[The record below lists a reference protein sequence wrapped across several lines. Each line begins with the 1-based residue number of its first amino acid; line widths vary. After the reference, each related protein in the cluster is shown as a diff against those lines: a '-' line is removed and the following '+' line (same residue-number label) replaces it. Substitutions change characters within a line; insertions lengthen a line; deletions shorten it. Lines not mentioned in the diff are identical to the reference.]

1 MTVLLSN
8 LKILFIRG
16 NKMKKDENIKEE
28 QLIQELNEMK
38 KKIAKLELN
47 EDMHK
52 WTEGKLQRD
61 NYEKDI
67 LLNNATAMIYWL
79 DREGRFVIV
88 NKCFANLF
96 NKSPEDIKGKYL
108 YDLYPENI
116 SDKIYADNM
125 EIIESKKPKC
135 NIEEFLETP
144 KGMIWVRTE
153 KMPYKDINGEVI
165 GVIGV
170 LLDITHQK
178 QRDEDVRKSEEK
190 FRGITERS
198 FDIIITVDKE
208 EICTYVSPSME
219 RVLGYKT
226 KEIIGKHFQILF
238 PENMIKKV
246 ERVYNTL
253 IQGEK
258 IEGIN
263 FEVLRKDKKR
273 AIIEVNG
280 SPIIKDDKIVGIQI
294 HSRDITERKLEEEM
308 IEKEKNKLQKYIDV
322 AGIILKIVDR
332 DGKVSLIN
340 NRGCEVLGYT
350 KEEILGKNWID
361 NFVPERIKKKM
372 NDILM
377 KLRSNQAVSYEYFEN
392 PVLTK
397 SGEEKI
403 ISWYNTALKDEK
415 GEFQGILSSGE
426 DVTIKSKV
434 ERELQESYQKLQQ
447 IMEDT
452 VYTMAKVVEKK
463 DPYSAGHQKRVSQL
477 ATAIAKEMKLPKN
490 KIEGLKVASLVHD
503 IGKIG
508 MPIEILSKPSGLTEL
523 GYDLMTEHSMNG
535 YNILKEIDFPWP
547 VAEIVLQHHEKIN
560 GSGYPNGLKG
570 DNILIEARILCVADV
585 IEAMSSYRA
594 YRSSHSIKEVLKELN
609 RNKGTL
615 YDPMVV
621 DACKELFKYKGTKF
635 SFLE

>member
-1 MTVLLSN
+1 MGE
-8 LKILFIRG
+8 G
-16 NKMKKDENIKEE
+16 NKMKEDNIKKE

-52 WTEGKLQRD
+52 WAEAKLQREG
-61 NYEKDI
+61 YEKDI
-67 LLNNATAMIYWL
+67 LLSNAPAMIYWL
-79 DREGRFVIV
+79 DKEGRFIIV
-88 NKCFANLF
+88 NECFANLF

-116 SDKIYADNM
+116 SDRIYDDNM
-125 EIIESKKPKC
+125 EIIESKTPKY

-144 KGMIWVRTE
+144 KGMIWVRTD
-153 KMPYKDINGEVI
+153 KVPYKDINGEVMGI
-165 GVIGV
+165 IGV
-170 LLDITHQK
+170 LSDITHQK
-178 QRDEDVRKSEEK
+178 QINEDLRKSEEK

-198 FDIIITVDKE
+198 FDIIITVDQE
-208 EICTYVSPSME
+208 EICTYVSPSVE
-219 RVLGYKT
+219 RVLGYKPE
-226 KEIIGKHFQILF
+226 EIIGKHFQVLF

-253 IQGEK
+253 IQGKE
-258 IEGIN
+258 IEEVN
-263 FEVLRKDKKR
+263 FEVLRKDRRK

-280 SPIIKDDKIVGIQI
+280 SPIIKDDKIVGVQI
-294 HSRDITERKLEEEM
+294 HSRDITLRKLEEEM
-308 IEKEKNKLQKYIDV
+308 IEKEKNKLQKYIDI
-322 AGIILKIVDR
+322 AGIILKIVDK

-340 NRGCEVLGYT
+340 NRGCEVLEYT

-361 NFVPERIKKKM
+361 NFVPERLKNKM
-372 NDILM
+372 NDILT
-377 KLRSNQAVSYEYFEN
+377 KLKSNQTVAYEYFEH
-392 PVLTK
+392 PILTK

-403 ISWYNTALKDEK
+403 ISWSNTILKDERD
-415 GEFQGILSSGE
+415 EFQGILSSGE
-426 DVTIKSKV
+426 DVTIKSRV
-434 ERELQESYQKLQQ
+434 ERELQENYQKLQQ

-463 DPYSAGHQKRVSQL
+463 DPYSAGHQKRVSQI

-490 KIEGLKVASLVHD
+490 KIEGLRVASLVHD

-523 GYDLMTEHSMNG
+523 GYDLMTEHPMTG

-594 YRSSHSIKEVLKELN
+594 YRSSHTIKEVLKELN

-621 DACKELFKYKGTKF
+621 DACKELFKYKGAKF

>member
-1 MTVLLSN
+1 MGE
-8 LKILFIRG
+8 G
-16 NKMKKDENIKEE
+16 NKMKEDNIKKE

-52 WTEGKLQRD
+52 WAEAKLQREG
-61 NYEKDI
+61 YEKDI
-67 LLNNATAMIYWL
+67 LLSNAPAMIYWL
-79 DREGRFVIV
+79 DKEGRFIIV
-88 NKCFANLF
+88 NECFANLF

-116 SDKIYADNM
+116 SDRIYDDNM
-125 EIIESKKPKC
+125 EIIESKTPKY

-144 KGMIWVRTE
+144 KGMIWVRTD
-153 KMPYKDINGEVI
+153 KVPYKDINGEVMGI
-165 GVIGV
+165 IGV
-170 LLDITHQK
+170 LSDITHQK
-178 QRDEDVRKSEEK
+178 QINEDLRKSEEK

-198 FDIIITVDKE
+198 FDIIITVDQE
-208 EICTYVSPSME
+208 EICTYISPSVE
-219 RVLGYKT
+219 RVLGYKPE
-226 KEIIGKHFQILF
+226 EIIGKHFQVLF

-253 IQGEK
+253 IQGKE
-258 IEGIN
+258 IEEVN
-263 FEVLRKDKKR
+263 FEVLRKDRRK

-280 SPIIKDDKIVGIQI
+280 SPIIKDDKIVGVQI
-294 HSRDITERKLEEEM
+294 HSRDITLRKLEEEM
-308 IEKEKNKLQKYIDV
+308 IEKEKNKLQKYIDI
-322 AGIILKIVDR
+322 AGIILKIVDK

-340 NRGCEVLGYT
+340 NRGCEVLEYT

-361 NFVPERIKKKM
+361 NFVPERLKNKM
-372 NDILM
+372 NDILT
-377 KLRSNQAVSYEYFEN
+377 KLKSNQTVAYEYFEH
-392 PVLTK
+392 PILTK

-403 ISWYNTALKDEK
+403 ISWSNTILKDERD
-415 GEFQGILSSGE
+415 EFQGILSSGE
-426 DVTIKSKV
+426 DVTIKSRV
-434 ERELQESYQKLQQ
+434 ERELQENYQKLQQ

-463 DPYSAGHQKRVSQL
+463 DPYSAGHQKRVSQI

-490 KIEGLKVASLVHD
+490 KIEGLRVASLVHD

-523 GYDLMTEHSMNG
+523 GYDLMTEHPMTG

-594 YRSSHSIKEVLKELN
+594 YRSSHTIKEVLKELN

-621 DACKELFKYKGTKF
+621 DACKELFKYKGAKF

>member
-1 MTVLLSN
+1 
-8 LKILFIRG
+8 
-16 NKMKKDENIKEE
+16 MKEDNIKKE

-52 WTEGKLQRD
+52 WAEAKLQREG
-61 NYEKDI
+61 YEKDI
-67 LLNNATAMIYWL
+67 LLSNAPAMIYWL
-79 DREGRFVIV
+79 DKEGRFIIV
-88 NKCFANLF
+88 NECFANLF

-116 SDKIYADNM
+116 SDRIYDDNM
-125 EIIESKKPKC
+125 EIIESKTPKY

-144 KGMIWVRTE
+144 KGMIWVRTD
-153 KMPYKDINGEVI
+153 KVPYKDINGEVMGI
-165 GVIGV
+165 IGV
-170 LLDITHQK
+170 LSDITHQK
-178 QRDEDVRKSEEK
+178 QINEDLRKSEEK

-198 FDIIITVDKE
+198 FDIIITVDQE
-208 EICTYVSPSME
+208 EICTYVSPSVE
-219 RVLGYKT
+219 RVLGYKPE
-226 KEIIGKHFQILF
+226 EIIGKHFQVLF

-253 IQGEK
+253 IQGKE
-258 IEGIN
+258 IEEVN
-263 FEVLRKDKKR
+263 FEVLRKDRRK

-280 SPIIKDDKIVGIQI
+280 SPIIKDDKIVGVQI
-294 HSRDITERKLEEEM
+294 HSRDITLRKLEEEM
-308 IEKEKNKLQKYIDV
+308 IEKEKNKLQKYIDI
-322 AGIILKIVDR
+322 AGIILKIVDK

-340 NRGCEVLGYT
+340 NRGCEVLEYT

-361 NFVPERIKKKM
+361 NFVPERLKNKM

-377 KLRSNQAVSYEYFEN
+377 KLKSNQTVAYEYFEH
-392 PVLTK
+392 PILTK

-403 ISWYNTALKDEK
+403 ISWSNTILKDERD
-415 GEFQGILSSGE
+415 EFQGILSSGE
-426 DVTIKSKV
+426 DVTIKSRV
-434 ERELQESYQKLQQ
+434 ERELQENYQKLQQ

-463 DPYSAGHQKRVSQL
+463 DPYSAGHQKRVSQI

-490 KIEGLKVASLVHD
+490 KIEGLRVASLVHD

-523 GYDLMTEHSMNG
+523 GYDLMTEHPMTG

-594 YRSSHSIKEVLKELN
+594 YRSSHTIKEVLKELN

-621 DACKELFKYKGTKF
+621 DACKELFKYKGAKF

>member
-1 MTVLLSN
+1 MWG
-8 LKILFIRG
+8 G
-16 NKMKKDENIKEE
+16 NKMKEDNIKKE

-52 WTEGKLQRD
+52 WAEAKLQREG
-61 NYEKDI
+61 YEKDI
-67 LLNNATAMIYWL
+67 LLSNAPAMIYWL
-79 DREGRFVIV
+79 DKEGRFIIV
-88 NKCFANLF
+88 NECFANLF

-116 SDKIYADNM
+116 SDRIYDDNM
-125 EIIESKKPKC
+125 EIIESKTPKY

-144 KGMIWVRTE
+144 KGMIWVRTD
-153 KMPYKDINGEVI
+153 KVPYKDINGEVMGI
-165 GVIGV
+165 IGV
-170 LLDITHQK
+170 LSDITHQK
-178 QRDEDVRKSEEK
+178 QINEDIRKSEEK

-198 FDIIITVDKE
+198 FDIIITVDQE
-208 EICTYVSPSME
+208 EICTYVSPSVE
-219 RVLGYKT
+219 RVLGYKPE
-226 KEIIGKHFQILF
+226 EIIGKHFQVLF

-253 IQGEK
+253 IQGKE
-258 IEGIN
+258 IEEVN
-263 FEVLRKDKKR
+263 FEVLRKDRRK

-280 SPIIKDDKIVGIQI
+280 SPIIKDDKIVGVQI
-294 HSRDITERKLEEEM
+294 HSRDITLRKLEEEM
-308 IEKEKNKLQKYIDV
+308 IEKEKNKLQKYIDI
-322 AGIILKIVDR
+322 AGIILKIVDK

-340 NRGCEVLGYT
+340 NRGCEVLEYT

-361 NFVPERIKKKM
+361 NFVPERLKNKM
-372 NDILM
+372 NDILT
-377 KLRSNQAVSYEYFEN
+377 KLKSNQTVAYEYFEH
-392 PVLTK
+392 PILTK

-403 ISWYNTALKDEK
+403 ISWSNTILKDERD
-415 GEFQGILSSGE
+415 EFQGILSSGE
-426 DVTIKSKV
+426 DVTIKSRV
-434 ERELQESYQKLQQ
+434 ERELQENYQKLQQ

-463 DPYSAGHQKRVSQL
+463 DPYSAGHQKRVSQI

-490 KIEGLKVASLVHD
+490 KIKGLRVASLVHD

-523 GYDLMTEHSMNG
+523 GYDLMTEHPMTG

-594 YRSSHSIKEVLKELN
+594 YRSSHTIKEVLKELN

-621 DACKELFKYKGTKF
+621 DACKELFKYKGAKF

>member
-1 MTVLLSN
+1 MTVLLN
-8 LKILFIRG
+8 LEILFMWGG
-16 NKMKKDENIKEE
+16 NKMKEDNIKKE

-52 WTEGKLQRD
+52 WAEAKLQREG
-61 NYEKDI
+61 YEKDI
-67 LLNNATAMIYWL
+67 LLSNAPAMIYWL
-79 DREGRFVIV
+79 DKEGRFIIV
-88 NKCFANLF
+88 NECFANLF

-116 SDKIYADNM
+116 SDRIYDDNM
-125 EIIESKKPKC
+125 EIIESKTPKY

-144 KGMIWVRTE
+144 KGMIWVRTD
-153 KMPYKDINGEVI
+153 KVPYKDINGEVMGI
-165 GVIGV
+165 IGV
-170 LLDITHQK
+170 LSDVTHQK
-178 QRDEDVRKSEEK
+178 QINEDLRKSEEK

-198 FDIIITVDKE
+198 FDIIITVDQE
-208 EICTYVSPSME
+208 EICTYVSPSVE
-219 RVLGYKT
+219 RVLGYKPE
-226 KEIIGKHFQILF
+226 EIIGKHFQVLF

-253 IQGEK
+253 IQGKE
-258 IEGIN
+258 IEEVN
-263 FEVLRKDKKR
+263 FEVLRKDRRK

-280 SPIIKDDKIVGIQI
+280 SPIIKDDKIVGVQI
-294 HSRDITERKLEEEM
+294 HSRDITLRKLEEEM
-308 IEKEKNKLQKYIDV
+308 IEKEKNKLQKYIDI
-322 AGIILKIVDR
+322 AGIILKIVDK

-340 NRGCEVLGYT
+340 NRGCEVLEYT

-361 NFVPERIKKKM
+361 NFVPERLKNKM
-372 NDILM
+372 NDILT
-377 KLRSNQAVSYEYFEN
+377 KLKSNQTVAYEYFEH
-392 PVLTK
+392 PILTK

-403 ISWYNTALKDEK
+403 ISWSNTILKDERD
-415 GEFQGILSSGE
+415 EFQGILSSGE
-426 DVTIKSKV
+426 DVTIKSRV
-434 ERELQESYQKLQQ
+434 ERELQENYQKLQQ

-463 DPYSAGHQKRVSQL
+463 DPYSAGHQKRVSQI

-490 KIEGLKVASLVHD
+490 KIEGLRVASLVHD

-523 GYDLMTEHSMNG
+523 GYDLMTEHPMTG

-594 YRSSHSIKEVLKELN
+594 YRSSHTIKEVLKELN

-621 DACKELFKYKGTKF
+621 DACKELFKYKGAKF

>member
-1 MTVLLSN
+1 
-8 LKILFIRG
+8 
-16 NKMKKDENIKEE
+16 
-28 QLIQELNEMK
+28 
-38 KKIAKLELN
+38 
-47 EDMHK
+47 MHK
-52 WTEGKLQRD
+52 WAEAKLQREG
-61 NYEKDI
+61 YEKDI
-67 LLNNATAMIYWL
+67 LLSNAPAMIYWL
-79 DREGRFVIV
+79 DKEGRFIIV
-88 NKCFANLF
+88 NECFANLF

-116 SDKIYADNM
+116 SDRIYDDNM
-125 EIIESKKPKC
+125 EIIESKTPKY

-144 KGMIWVRTE
+144 KGMIWVRTD
-153 KMPYKDINGEVI
+153 KVPYKDINGEVMGI
-165 GVIGV
+165 IGV
-170 LLDITHQK
+170 LSDITHQK
-178 QRDEDVRKSEEK
+178 QINEDIRKAEEK

-198 FDIIITVDKE
+198 FDIIITVDQE
-208 EICTYVSPSME
+208 EICTYVSPSVE
-219 RVLGYKT
+219 RVLGYKPE
-226 KEIIGKHFQILF
+226 EIIGKHFQVLF

-253 IQGEK
+253 IQGKE
-258 IEGIN
+258 IEEVN
-263 FEVLRKDKKR
+263 FEVLRKDRRK

-280 SPIIKDDKIVGIQI
+280 SPIIKDDKIIGVQI
-294 HSRDITERKLEEEM
+294 HSRDITLRKLEEEM
-308 IEKEKNKLQKYIDV
+308 IEKEKNKLQKYIDI
-322 AGIILKIVDR
+322 AGIILKIVDK

-340 NRGCEVLGYT
+340 NRGCEVLEYT

-361 NFVPERIKKKM
+361 NFVPERLKNKM
-372 NDILM
+372 NDILT
-377 KLRSNQAVSYEYFEN
+377 KLRSNQTVAYEYFEH
-392 PVLTK
+392 PILTK

-403 ISWYNTALKDEK
+403 ISWSNTILKDERD
-415 GEFQGILSSGE
+415 EFQGILSSGE
-426 DVTIKSKV
+426 DVTIKSRV
-434 ERELQESYQKLQQ
+434 ERELQENYQKLQQ

-463 DPYSAGHQKRVSQL
+463 DPYSAGHQKRVSQI

-490 KIEGLKVASLVHD
+490 KIEGLRVASLVHD

-523 GYDLMTEHSMNG
+523 GYDLMTEHPMTG

-594 YRSSHSIKEVLKELN
+594 YRSSHTIKEVLKELN

-621 DACKELFKYKGTKF
+621 DACKELFKYKGAKF

>member
-1 MTVLLSN
+1 
-8 LKILFIRG
+8 
-16 NKMKKDENIKEE
+16 MKEDNIKKE

-52 WTEGKLQRD
+52 WAEAKLQREG
-61 NYEKDI
+61 YEKDI
-67 LLNNATAMIYWL
+67 LLSNAPAMIYWL
-79 DREGRFVIV
+79 DKEGRFIIV
-88 NKCFANLF
+88 NECFANLF

-116 SDKIYADNM
+116 SDRIYDDNM
-125 EIIESKKPKC
+125 EIIESKTPKY

-144 KGMIWVRTE
+144 KGMIWVRTD
-153 KMPYKDINGEVI
+153 KVPYKDINGEVMGI
-165 GVIGV
+165 IGV
-170 LLDITHQK
+170 LSDITHQK
-178 QRDEDVRKSEEK
+178 QINEDIRKSEEK

-198 FDIIITVDKE
+198 FDIIITVDQE
-208 EICTYVSPSME
+208 EICTYVSPSVE
-219 RVLGYKT
+219 RVLGYKPE
-226 KEIIGKHFQILF
+226 EIIGKHFQVLF

-253 IQGEK
+253 IQGKE
-258 IEGIN
+258 IEEVN
-263 FEVLRKDKKR
+263 FEVLRKDRRK

-280 SPIIKDDKIVGIQI
+280 SPIIKDDKIVGVQI
-294 HSRDITERKLEEEM
+294 HSRDITLRKLEEEM
-308 IEKEKNKLQKYIDV
+308 IEKEKNKLQKYIDI
-322 AGIILKIVDR
+322 AGIILKIVDK

-340 NRGCEVLGYT
+340 NRGCEVLEYT

-361 NFVPERIKKKM
+361 NFVPERLKNKM

-377 KLRSNQAVSYEYFEN
+377 KLKSNQTVAYEYFEH
-392 PVLTK
+392 PILTK

-403 ISWYNTALKDEK
+403 ISWSNTILKDERD
-415 GEFQGILSSGE
+415 EFQGILSSGE
-426 DVTIKSKV
+426 DVTIKSRV
-434 ERELQESYQKLQQ
+434 ERELQENYQKLQQ

-463 DPYSAGHQKRVSQL
+463 DPYSAGHQKRVSQI

-490 KIEGLKVASLVHD
+490 KIEGLRVASLVHD

-523 GYDLMTEHSMNG
+523 GYDLMTEHPMTG

-594 YRSSHSIKEVLKELN
+594 YRSSHTIKEVLKELN

-621 DACKELFKYKGTKF
+621 DACKELFKYKGAKF

>member
-1 MTVLLSN
+1 
-8 LKILFIRG
+8 
-16 NKMKKDENIKEE
+16 MKEDNIKKE

-52 WTEGKLQRD
+52 WAEAKLQREG
-61 NYEKDI
+61 YEKDI
-67 LLNNATAMIYWL
+67 LLSNAPAMIYWL
-79 DREGRFVIV
+79 DKEGRFIIV
-88 NKCFANLF
+88 NECFANLF

-116 SDKIYADNM
+116 SDRIYDDNM
-125 EIIESKKPKC
+125 EIIESKTPKY

-144 KGMIWVRTE
+144 KGMIWVRTD
-153 KMPYKDINGEVI
+153 KVPYKDINGEVMGI
-165 GVIGV
+165 IGV
-170 LLDITHQK
+170 LSDITHQK
-178 QRDEDVRKSEEK
+178 QINEDIRKSEEK

-198 FDIIITVDKE
+198 FDIIITVDQE
-208 EICTYVSPSME
+208 EICTYVSPSVE
-219 RVLGYKT
+219 RVLGYKPE
-226 KEIIGKHFQILF
+226 EIIGKHFQVLF

-253 IQGEK
+253 IQGKE
-258 IEGIN
+258 IEEVN
-263 FEVLRKDKKR
+263 FEVLRKDRRK

-280 SPIIKDDKIVGIQI
+280 SPIIKDDKIVGVQI
-294 HSRDITERKLEEEM
+294 HSRDITLRKLEEEM
-308 IEKEKNKLQKYIDV
+308 IEKEKNKLQKYIDI
-322 AGIILKIVDR
+322 AGIILKIVDK

-340 NRGCEVLGYT
+340 NRGCEVLEYT

-361 NFVPERIKKKM
+361 NFVPERLKNKM
-372 NDILM
+372 NDILT
-377 KLRSNQAVSYEYFEN
+377 KLRSNQTVAYEYFEH
-392 PVLTK
+392 PILTK

-403 ISWYNTALKDEK
+403 ISWSNTILKDERD
-415 GEFQGILSSGE
+415 EFQGILSSGE
-426 DVTIKSKV
+426 DVTIKSRV
-434 ERELQESYQKLQQ
+434 ERELQENYQKLQQ

-463 DPYSAGHQKRVSQL
+463 DPYSAGHQKRVSQI

-490 KIEGLKVASLVHD
+490 KIEGLRVASLVHD

-523 GYDLMTEHSMNG
+523 GYDLMTEHPMTG

-594 YRSSHSIKEVLKELN
+594 YRSSHTIKEVLKELN

-621 DACKELFKYKGTKF
+621 DACKELFKYKGAKF

>member
-1 MTVLLSN
+1 
-8 LKILFIRG
+8 
-16 NKMKKDENIKEE
+16 MKEDNIKKE

-52 WTEGKLQRD
+52 WTEAKLQREG
-61 NYEKDI
+61 YEKDI
-67 LLNNATAMIYWL
+67 LLSNAPAMIYWL
-79 DREGRFVIV
+79 DKEGRFIIV
-88 NKCFANLF
+88 NECFANLF

-116 SDKIYADNM
+116 SDRIYDDNM
-125 EIIESKKPKC
+125 EIIESKTPKY

-144 KGMIWVRTE
+144 KGMIWVRTD
-153 KMPYKDINGEVI
+153 KVPYKDINGEVMGI
-165 GVIGV
+165 IGV
-170 LLDITHQK
+170 LSDVTHQK
-178 QRDEDVRKSEEK
+178 QINEDLRKSEEK

-198 FDIIITVDKE
+198 FDIIITVDQE
-208 EICTYVSPSME
+208 EICTYVSPSVE
-219 RVLGYKT
+219 RVLGYKPE
-226 KEIIGKHFQILF
+226 EIIGKHFQVLF

-253 IQGEK
+253 IQGKE
-258 IEGIN
+258 IEEVN
-263 FEVLRKDKKR
+263 FEVLRKDRRK

-280 SPIIKDDKIVGIQI
+280 SPIIKDDKIVGVQI
-294 HSRDITERKLEEEM
+294 HSRDITLRKLEEEM
-308 IEKEKNKLQKYIDV
+308 IEKEKNKLQKYIDI
-322 AGIILKIVDR
+322 AGIILKIVDK

-340 NRGCEVLGYT
+340 NRGCEVLEYT

-361 NFVPERIKKKM
+361 NFVPERLKNKM
-372 NDILM
+372 NDILT
-377 KLRSNQAVSYEYFEN
+377 KLKSNQTVAYEYFEH
-392 PVLTK
+392 PILTK

-403 ISWYNTALKDEK
+403 ISWSNTILKDERD
-415 GEFQGILSSGE
+415 EFQGILSSGE
-426 DVTIKSKV
+426 DVTIKSRV
-434 ERELQESYQKLQQ
+434 ERELQENYQKLQQ

-463 DPYSAGHQKRVSQL
+463 DPYSAGHQKRVSQI

-490 KIEGLKVASLVHD
+490 KIEGLRVASLVHD

-523 GYDLMTEHSMNG
+523 GYDLMTEHPMTG

-594 YRSSHSIKEVLKELN
+594 YRSSHTIKEVLKELN

-621 DACKELFKYKGTKF
+621 DACKELFKYKGAKF

>member
-1 MTVLLSN
+1 
-8 LKILFIRG
+8 
-16 NKMKKDENIKEE
+16 MKEDDIKKE
-28 QLIQELNEMK
+28 QLMQELNEMK
-38 KKIAKLELN
+38 KKITKLELN

-52 WTEGKLQRD
+52 WAEAKLQREG
-61 NYEKDI
+61 YEKDI
-67 LLNNATAMIYWL
+67 LLSNAPAMIYWL
-79 DREGRFVIV
+79 DKEGRFIIV
-88 NKCFANLF
+88 NECFANLF

-116 SDKIYADNM
+116 SDRIYDDNM
-125 EIIESKKPKC
+125 EIIESKTPKY

-144 KGMIWVRTE
+144 KGMIWVRTD
-153 KMPYKDINGEVI
+153 KVPYKDINGEVMGI
-165 GVIGV
+165 IGV
-170 LLDITHQK
+170 LSDITHQK
-178 QRDEDVRKSEEK
+178 QINEDIRKSEEK

-198 FDIIITVDKE
+198 FDIIITVDQE
-208 EICTYVSPSME
+208 EICTYVSPSVE
-219 RVLGYKT
+219 RVLGYKPE
-226 KEIIGKHFQILF
+226 EIIGKHFQVLF

-253 IQGEK
+253 IQGKE
-258 IEGIN
+258 IEEVN
-263 FEVLRKDKKR
+263 FEVLRKDRRK

-280 SPIIKDDKIVGIQI
+280 SPIIKDDKIVGVQI
-294 HSRDITERKLEEEM
+294 HSRDITLRKLEEEM
-308 IEKEKNKLQKYIDV
+308 IEKEKNKLQKYIDI
-322 AGIILKIVDR
+322 AGIILKIVDK

-340 NRGCEVLGYT
+340 NRGCEVLEYT

-361 NFVPERIKKKM
+361 NFVPERLKNKM
-372 NDILM
+372 NDILT
-377 KLRSNQAVSYEYFEN
+377 KLKSNQTVAYEYFEH
-392 PVLTK
+392 PILTK

-403 ISWYNTALKDEK
+403 ISWSNTILKDERD
-415 GEFQGILSSGE
+415 EFQGILSSGE
-426 DVTIKSKV
+426 DVTIKSRV
-434 ERELQESYQKLQQ
+434 ERELQENYQKLQQ

-463 DPYSAGHQKRVSQL
+463 DPYSAGHQKRVSQI

-490 KIEGLKVASLVHD
+490 KIEGLRVASLVHD

-523 GYDLMTEHSMNG
+523 GYDLMTEHPMTG

-594 YRSSHSIKEVLKELN
+594 YRSSHTIKEVLKELN

-621 DACKELFKYKGTKF
+621 DACKELFKYKGAKF

>member
-1 MTVLLSN
+1 MGE
-8 LKILFIRG
+8 G
-16 NKMKKDENIKEE
+16 NKMKEDNIKKE

-52 WTEGKLQRD
+52 WAEAKLQREG
-61 NYEKDI
+61 YEKDI
-67 LLNNATAMIYWL
+67 LLSNAPAMIYWL
-79 DREGRFVIV
+79 DKEGRFIIV
-88 NKCFANLF
+88 NECFANLF

-116 SDKIYADNM
+116 SDRIYDDNM
-125 EIIESKKPKC
+125 EIIESKTPKY

-144 KGMIWVRTE
+144 KGMIWVRTD
-153 KMPYKDINGEVI
+153 KVPYKDINGEVMGI
-165 GVIGV
+165 IGV
-170 LLDITHQK
+170 LSDVTHQK
-178 QRDEDVRKSEEK
+178 QINEDLRKSEEK

-198 FDIIITVDKE
+198 FDIIITVDQE
-208 EICTYVSPSME
+208 EICTYVSPSVE
-219 RVLGYKT
+219 RVLGYKPE
-226 KEIIGKHFQILF
+226 EIIGKHFQVLF

-253 IQGEK
+253 IQGKE
-258 IEGIN
+258 IEEVN
-263 FEVLRKDKKR
+263 FEVLRKDRRK

-280 SPIIKDDKIVGIQI
+280 SPIIKDDKIVGVQI
-294 HSRDITERKLEEEM
+294 HSRDITLRKLEEEM
-308 IEKEKNKLQKYIDV
+308 IEKEKNKLQKYIDI
-322 AGIILKIVDR
+322 AGIILKIVDK

-340 NRGCEVLGYT
+340 NRGCEVLEYT

-361 NFVPERIKKKM
+361 NFVPERLKNKM
-372 NDILM
+372 NDILT
-377 KLRSNQAVSYEYFEN
+377 KLKSNQTVAYEYFEH
-392 PVLTK
+392 PILTK

-403 ISWYNTALKDEK
+403 ISWSNTILKDERD
-415 GEFQGILSSGE
+415 EFQGILSSGE
-426 DVTIKSKV
+426 DVTIKSRV
-434 ERELQESYQKLQQ
+434 ERELQENYQKLQQ

-463 DPYSAGHQKRVSQL
+463 DPYSAGHQKRVSQI

-490 KIEGLKVASLVHD
+490 KIEGLRVASLVHD

-523 GYDLMTEHSMNG
+523 GYDLMTEHPMTG

-594 YRSSHSIKEVLKELN
+594 YRSSHTIKEVLKELN

-621 DACKELFKYKGTKF
+621 DACKELFKYKGAKF

>member
-1 MTVLLSN
+1 MGE
-8 LKILFIRG
+8 G
-16 NKMKKDENIKEE
+16 NKMKEDNIKKE

-52 WTEGKLQRD
+52 WAEAKLQREG
-61 NYEKDI
+61 YEKDI
-67 LLNNATAMIYWL
+67 LLSNAPAMIYWL
-79 DREGRFVIV
+79 DKEGRFIIV
-88 NKCFANLF
+88 NECFANLF

-116 SDKIYADNM
+116 SDRIYDDNM
-125 EIIESKKPKC
+125 EIIESKTPKY

-144 KGMIWVRTE
+144 KGMIWVRTD
-153 KMPYKDINGEVI
+153 KVPYKDINGEVMGI
-165 GVIGV
+165 IGV
-170 LLDITHQK
+170 LSDITHQK
-178 QRDEDVRKSEEK
+178 QINEDLRKSEEK

-198 FDIIITVDKE
+198 FDIIITVDQE
-208 EICTYVSPSME
+208 EICTYVSPSVE
-219 RVLGYKT
+219 RVLGYKPE
-226 KEIIGKHFQILF
+226 EIIGKHFQVLF

-253 IQGEK
+253 IQGKE
-258 IEGIN
+258 IEEVN
-263 FEVLRKDKKR
+263 FEVLRKDRRK

-280 SPIIKDDKIVGIQI
+280 SPIIKDDKIVGVQI
-294 HSRDITERKLEEEM
+294 HSRDITLRKLEEEM
-308 IEKEKNKLQKYIDV
+308 IEKEKNKLQKYIDI
-322 AGIILKIVDR
+322 AGIILKIVDK

-340 NRGCEVLGYT
+340 NRGCEVLEYT

-361 NFVPERIKKKM
+361 NFVPERLKNKM
-372 NDILM
+372 NDILT
-377 KLRSNQAVSYEYFEN
+377 KLKSNQTVAYEYFEH
-392 PVLTK
+392 PILTK

-403 ISWYNTALKDEK
+403 ISWSNTILKDEK
-415 GEFQGILSSGE
+415 DEFQGILSSGE
-426 DVTIKSKV
+426 DVTIKSRV
-434 ERELQESYQKLQQ
+434 ERELQENYQKLQQ

-463 DPYSAGHQKRVSQL
+463 DPYSAGHQKRVSQI

-490 KIEGLKVASLVHD
+490 KIEGLRVASLVHD

-523 GYDLMTEHSMNG
+523 GYDLMTEHPMTG

-594 YRSSHSIKEVLKELN
+594 YRSSHTIKEVLKELN

-621 DACKELFKYKGTKF
+621 DACKELFKYKGAKF

>member
-1 MTVLLSN
+1 
-8 LKILFIRG
+8 
-16 NKMKKDENIKEE
+16 MKEDNIKKE

-52 WTEGKLQRD
+52 WAEAKLQREG
-61 NYEKDI
+61 YEKDI
-67 LLNNATAMIYWL
+67 LLSNAPAMIYWL
-79 DREGRFVIV
+79 DKEGRFIIV
-88 NKCFANLF
+88 NECFANLF

-116 SDKIYADNM
+116 SDRIYDDNM
-125 EIIESKKPKC
+125 EIIESKTPKY

-144 KGMIWVRTE
+144 KGMIWVRTD
-153 KMPYKDINGEVI
+153 KVPYKDINGEVMGI
-165 GVIGV
+165 IGV
-170 LLDITHQK
+170 LSDITHQK
-178 QRDEDVRKSEEK
+178 QINEDIRKSEEK

-198 FDIIITVDKE
+198 FDIIITVDQE
-208 EICTYVSPSME
+208 EICTYVSPSVE
-219 RVLGYKT
+219 RVLGYKPE
-226 KEIIGKHFQILF
+226 EIIGKHFQVLF

-253 IQGEK
+253 IQGKE
-258 IEGIN
+258 IEEVN
-263 FEVLRKDKKR
+263 FEVLRKDRRK

-280 SPIIKDDKIVGIQI
+280 SPIIKDDKIVGVQI
-294 HSRDITERKLEEEM
+294 HSRDITLRKLEEEM
-308 IEKEKNKLQKYIDV
+308 IEKEKNKLQKYIDI
-322 AGIILKIVDR
+322 AGIILKIVDK

-340 NRGCEVLGYT
+340 NRGCEVLEYT

-361 NFVPERIKKKM
+361 NFVPERLKNKM
-372 NDILM
+372 NDILT
-377 KLRSNQAVSYEYFEN
+377 KLRSNQTVAYEYFEH
-392 PVLTK
+392 PILTK

-403 ISWYNTALKDEK
+403 ISWSNTILKDEK
-415 GEFQGILSSGE
+415 DEFQGILSSGE
-426 DVTIKSKV
+426 DVTIKSRV
-434 ERELQESYQKLQQ
+434 ERELQENYQKLQQ

-463 DPYSAGHQKRVSQL
+463 DPYSAGHQKRVSQI

-490 KIEGLKVASLVHD
+490 KIEGLRVASLVHD

-523 GYDLMTEHSMNG
+523 GYDLMTEHPMTG

-594 YRSSHSIKEVLKELN
+594 YRSSHTIKEVLKELN

-621 DACKELFKYKGTKF
+621 DACKELFKYKGAKF

>member
-1 MTVLLSN
+1 VGG
-8 LKILFIRG
+8 G
-16 NKMKKDENIKEE
+16 NKMKEDNIKKE

-52 WTEGKLQRD
+52 WAEAKLQREG
-61 NYEKDI
+61 YEKDI
-67 LLNNATAMIYWL
+67 LLSNAPAMIYWL
-79 DREGRFVIV
+79 DKEGRFIIV
-88 NKCFANLF
+88 NECFANLF

-116 SDKIYADNM
+116 SDRIYDDNM
-125 EIIESKKPKC
+125 EIIESKTPKY

-144 KGMIWVRTE
+144 KGMIWVRTD
-153 KMPYKDINGEVI
+153 KVPYKDINGEVMGI
-165 GVIGV
+165 IGV
-170 LLDITHQK
+170 LSDITHQK
-178 QRDEDVRKSEEK
+178 QINEDLRKSEEK

-198 FDIIITVDKE
+198 FDIIITVDQE
-208 EICTYVSPSME
+208 EICTYVSPSVE
-219 RVLGYKT
+219 RVLGYKPE
-226 KEIIGKHFQILF
+226 EIIGKHFQVLF

-253 IQGEK
+253 IQGKE
-258 IEGIN
+258 IEEVN
-263 FEVLRKDKKR
+263 FEVLRKDRRK

-280 SPIIKDDKIVGIQI
+280 SPIIKDDKIVGVQI
-294 HSRDITERKLEEEM
+294 HSRDITLRKLEEEM
-308 IEKEKNKLQKYIDV
+308 IEKEKNKLQKYIDI
-322 AGIILKIVDR
+322 AGIILKIVDK

-340 NRGCEVLGYT
+340 NRGCEVLEYT

-361 NFVPERIKKKM
+361 NFVPERLKNKM
-372 NDILM
+372 NDILT
-377 KLRSNQAVSYEYFEN
+377 KLKSNQTVAYEYFEH
-392 PVLTK
+392 PILTK

-403 ISWYNTALKDEK
+403 ISWSNTILKDERD
-415 GEFQGILSSGE
+415 EFQGILSSGE
-426 DVTIKSKV
+426 DVTIKSRV
-434 ERELQESYQKLQQ
+434 ERELQENYQKLQQ

-463 DPYSAGHQKRVSQL
+463 DPYSAGHQKRVSQI

-490 KIEGLKVASLVHD
+490 KIEGLRVASLVHD

-523 GYDLMTEHSMNG
+523 GYDLMTEHPMTG

-594 YRSSHSIKEVLKELN
+594 YRSSHTIKEVLKELN

-621 DACKELFKYKGTKF
+621 DACKELFKYKGAKF

>member
-1 MTVLLSN
+1 MGE
-8 LKILFIRG
+8 G
-16 NKMKKDENIKEE
+16 NKMKEDNIKKE

-52 WTEGKLQRD
+52 WAEAKLQREG
-61 NYEKDI
+61 YEKDI
-67 LLNNATAMIYWL
+67 LLSNAPAMIYWL
-79 DREGRFVIV
+79 DKEGRFIIV
-88 NKCFANLF
+88 NECFANLF

-116 SDKIYADNM
+116 SDRIYDDNM
-125 EIIESKKPKC
+125 EIIESKTPKY

-144 KGMIWVRTE
+144 KGMIWVRTD
-153 KMPYKDINGEVI
+153 KVPYKDINGEVMGI
-165 GVIGV
+165 IGV
-170 LLDITHQK
+170 LSDITHQK
-178 QRDEDVRKSEEK
+178 QINEDIRKSEEK

-198 FDIIITVDKE
+198 FDIIITVDQE
-208 EICTYVSPSME
+208 EICTYVSPSVE
-219 RVLGYKT
+219 RVLGYKPE
-226 KEIIGKHFQILF
+226 EIIGKHFQVLF

-253 IQGEK
+253 IQGKE
-258 IEGIN
+258 IEEVN
-263 FEVLRKDKKR
+263 FEVLRKDRRK

-280 SPIIKDDKIVGIQI
+280 SPIIKDDKIVGVQI
-294 HSRDITERKLEEEM
+294 HSRDITLRKLEEEM
-308 IEKEKNKLQKYIDV
+308 IEKEKNKLQKYIDI
-322 AGIILKIVDR
+322 AGIILKIVDK

-340 NRGCEVLGYT
+340 NRGCEVLEYT

-361 NFVPERIKKKM
+361 NFVPERLKNKM

-377 KLRSNQAVSYEYFEN
+377 KLKSNQTVAYEYFEH
-392 PVLTK
+392 PILTK

-403 ISWYNTALKDEK
+403 ISWSNTILKDERD
-415 GEFQGILSSGE
+415 EFQGILSSGE
-426 DVTIKSKV
+426 DVTIKSRV
-434 ERELQESYQKLQQ
+434 ERELQENYQKLQQ

-463 DPYSAGHQKRVSQL
+463 DPYSAGHQKRVSQI

-490 KIEGLKVASLVHD
+490 KIEGLRVASLVHD

-523 GYDLMTEHSMNG
+523 GYDLMTEHPMTG

-594 YRSSHSIKEVLKELN
+594 YRSSHTIKEVLKELN

-621 DACKELFKYKGTKF
+621 DACKELFKYEGTKF
-635 SFLE
+635 GFLK

>member
-1 MTVLLSN
+1 MTFLLSN
-8 LKILFIRG
+8 FEMLFIGG
-16 NKMKKDENIKEE
+16 NKMKDENTTKD

-38 KKIAKLELN
+38 KKIAKLELD

-61 NYEKDI
+61 DYEKDI
-67 LLNNATAMIYWL
+67 LLNNASTMIYWL

-96 NKSPEDIKGKYL
+96 NKSPDDIKGKYL

-125 EIIESKKPKC
+125 EIIESKTPKC
-135 NIEEFLETP
+135 GIEESLETP
-144 KGMIWVRTE
+144 NGMIWVRTD
-153 KMPYKDINGEVI
+153 KVPYKDISGKVMGI
-165 GVIGV
+165 IGV

-178 QRDEDVRKSEEK
+178 QKDKDIIKSEEK

-208 EICTYVSPSME
+208 EIFTFVSPSIE
-219 RVLGYKT
+219 RVLGYKPE
-226 KEIIGKHFQILF
+226 EIIGKHFQILF

-246 ERVYNTL
+246 ERVYNT
-253 IQGEK
+253 I
-258 IEGIN
+258 IEGKEIEGVN
-263 FEVLRKDKKR
+263 FEVLRKDRKK

-280 SPIIKDDKIVGIQI
+280 SPIIKDDKIVGVQI

-340 NRGCEVLGYT
+340 IRGCEVLGYT
-350 KEEILGKNWID
+350 KEEILGKDWID
-361 NFVPERIKKKM
+361 NFVPERLKKKM

-377 KLRSNQAVSYEYFEN
+377 KLMSNQTVSYEYFEN

-403 ISWYNTALKDEK
+403 ISWYNTVLKDEK

-426 DVTIKSKV
+426 DVTTKTKV

-477 ATAIAKEMKLPKN
+477 ATAIAKEMKLPKD

-523 GYDLMTEHSMNG
+523 GYDLMTEHPTTG

-560 GSGYPNGLKG
+560 GSGYPNGLK
-570 DNILIEARILCVADV
+570 DDKILIEAKIICVADV
-585 IEAMSSYRA
+585 VEAMGSYRS
-594 YRSSHSIKEVLKELN
+594 YRPSHSIKEALKELN

-615 YDPMVV
+615 YDSMVV
-621 DACKELFKYKGTKF
+621 DACKRLFKYKGTKF

>member
-1 MTVLLSN
+1 MTVLLN
-8 LKILFIRG
+8 LEILFMWGG
-16 NKMKKDENIKEE
+16 NKMKEDNIKKE

-52 WTEGKLQRD
+52 WTEAKLQREG
-61 NYEKDI
+61 YEKDI
-67 LLNNATAMIYWL
+67 LLSNAPAMIYWL
-79 DREGRFVIV
+79 DKEGRFIIV
-88 NKCFANLF
+88 NECFANLF

-116 SDKIYADNM
+116 SDRIYDDNM
-125 EIIESKKPKC
+125 EIIESKTPKY

-144 KGMIWVRTE
+144 KGMIWVRTD
-153 KMPYKDINGEVI
+153 KVPYKDINGEVMGI
-165 GVIGV
+165 IGV
-170 LLDITHQK
+170 LSDITHQK
-178 QRDEDVRKSEEK
+178 QINEDLRKSEEK

-198 FDIIITVDKE
+198 FDIIITVDQE
-208 EICTYVSPSME
+208 EICTYVSPSVE
-219 RVLGYKT
+219 RVLGYKPE
-226 KEIIGKHFQILF
+226 EIIGKHFQVLF

-253 IQGEK
+253 IQGKE
-258 IEGIN
+258 IEEVN
-263 FEVLRKDKKR
+263 FEVLRKDRRK

-280 SPIIKDDKIVGIQI
+280 SPIIKDDKIVGVQI
-294 HSRDITERKLEEEM
+294 HSRDITLRKLEEEM

-322 AGIILKIVDR
+322 AGIILKIVDK

-340 NRGCEVLGYT
+340 NRGCEVLEYT

-361 NFVPERIKKKM
+361 NFVPERLKNKM
-372 NDILM
+372 NDILT
-377 KLRSNQAVSYEYFEN
+377 KLRSNQTVAYEYFEH
-392 PVLTK
+392 PILTK

-403 ISWYNTALKDEK
+403 ISWSNTILKDEK
-415 GEFQGILSSGE
+415 DEFQGILSSGE
-426 DVTIKSKV
+426 DVTIKSRV
-434 ERELQESYQKLQQ
+434 ERELQENYQKLQQ

-463 DPYSAGHQKRVSQL
+463 DPYSAGHQKRVSQI

-490 KIEGLKVASLVHD
+490 KIEGLRVASLVHD

-523 GYDLMTEHSMNG
+523 GYDLMTEHPMTG

-594 YRSSHSIKEVLKELN
+594 YRSSHTIKEVLKELN

-621 DACKELFKYKGTKF
+621 DACKELFKYKGAKF

>member
-1 MTVLLSN
+1 MGE
-8 LKILFIRG
+8 G
-16 NKMKKDENIKEE
+16 NKMKEDDIKKE

-52 WTEGKLQRD
+52 WAEAKLQREG
-61 NYEKDI
+61 YEKDI
-67 LLNNATAMIYWL
+67 LLSNAPAMIYWL
-79 DREGRFVIV
+79 DKEGRFIIV
-88 NKCFANLF
+88 NECFANLF

-116 SDKIYADNM
+116 SDRIYDDNM
-125 EIIESKKPKC
+125 EIIESKTPKY

-144 KGMIWVRTE
+144 KGMIWVRTD
-153 KMPYKDINGEVI
+153 KVPYKDINGEVMGI
-165 GVIGV
+165 IGV
-170 LLDITHQK
+170 LSDITHQK
-178 QRDEDVRKSEEK
+178 QINEDIRKSEEK

-198 FDIIITVDKE
+198 FDIIITVDQE
-208 EICTYVSPSME
+208 EICTYVSPSVE
-219 RVLGYKT
+219 RVLGYKPE
-226 KEIIGKHFQILF
+226 EIIGKHFQVLF

-253 IQGEK
+253 IQGKE
-258 IEGIN
+258 IEEVN
-263 FEVLRKDKKR
+263 FEVLRKDRRK

-280 SPIIKDDKIVGIQI
+280 SPIIKDDKIVGVQI
-294 HSRDITERKLEEEM
+294 HSRDITLRKLEEEM
-308 IEKEKNKLQKYIDV
+308 IEKEKNKLQKYIDI
-322 AGIILKIVDR
+322 AGIILKIVDK

-340 NRGCEVLGYT
+340 NRGCEVLEYT

-361 NFVPERIKKKM
+361 NFVPERLKNKM
-372 NDILM
+372 NDILT
-377 KLRSNQAVSYEYFEN
+377 KLKSNQTVAYEYFEH
-392 PVLTK
+392 PILTK

-403 ISWYNTALKDEK
+403 ISWSNTILKDERD
-415 GEFQGILSSGE
+415 EFQGILSSGE
-426 DVTIKSKV
+426 DVTIKSRV
-434 ERELQESYQKLQQ
+434 ERELQENYQKLQQ

-463 DPYSAGHQKRVSQL
+463 DPYSAGHQKRVSQI

-490 KIEGLKVASLVHD
+490 KIEGLRVASLVHD

-523 GYDLMTEHSMNG
+523 GYDLMTEHPMTG

-594 YRSSHSIKEVLKELN
+594 YRSSHTIKEVLKELN

-621 DACKELFKYKGTKF
+621 DACKELFKYKGAKF

>member
-1 MTVLLSN
+1 MGE
-8 LKILFIRG
+8 G
-16 NKMKKDENIKEE
+16 NKMKEDNIKKE

-52 WTEGKLQRD
+52 WAEAKLQREG
-61 NYEKDI
+61 YEKDI
-67 LLNNATAMIYWL
+67 LLSNAPAMIYWL
-79 DREGRFVIV
+79 DKEGRFIIV
-88 NKCFANLF
+88 NECFANLF

-116 SDKIYADNM
+116 SDRIYDDNM
-125 EIIESKKPKC
+125 EIIESKTPKY

-144 KGMIWVRTE
+144 KGMIWVRTD
-153 KMPYKDINGEVI
+153 KVPYKDINGEVMGI
-165 GVIGV
+165 IGV
-170 LLDITHQK
+170 LSDITHQK
-178 QRDEDVRKSEEK
+178 QINEDIRKAEEK

-198 FDIIITVDKE
+198 FDIIITVDQE
-208 EICTYVSPSME
+208 EICTYVSPSVE
-219 RVLGYKT
+219 RVLGYKPE
-226 KEIIGKHFQILF
+226 EIIGKHFQVLF

-253 IQGEK
+253 IQGKE
-258 IEGIN
+258 IEEVN
-263 FEVLRKDKKR
+263 FEVLRKDRRK

-280 SPIIKDDKIVGIQI
+280 SPIIKDDKIVGVQI
-294 HSRDITERKLEEEM
+294 HSRDITLRKLEEEM
-308 IEKEKNKLQKYIDV
+308 IEKEKNKLQKYIDI
-322 AGIILKIVDR
+322 AGIILKIVDK

-340 NRGCEVLGYT
+340 NRGCEVLEYT

-361 NFVPERIKKKM
+361 NFVPERLKNKM

-377 KLRSNQAVSYEYFEN
+377 KLKSNQTVAYEYFEH
-392 PVLTK
+392 PILTK

-403 ISWYNTALKDEK
+403 ISWSNTILKDERD
-415 GEFQGILSSGE
+415 EFQGILSSGE
-426 DVTIKSKV
+426 DVTIKSRV
-434 ERELQESYQKLQQ
+434 ERELQENYQKLQQ

-463 DPYSAGHQKRVSQL
+463 DPYSAGHQKRVSQI

-490 KIEGLKVASLVHD
+490 KIEGLRVASLVHD

-523 GYDLMTEHSMNG
+523 GYDLMTEHPMTG

-594 YRSSHSIKEVLKELN
+594 YRSSHTIKEVLKELN

-621 DACKELFKYKGTKF
+621 DACKELFKYKGAKF

>member
-1 MTVLLSN
+1 MTVLLN
-8 LKILFIRG
+8 LKILFLGG
-16 NKMKKDENIKEE
+16 NKMKEDDIKKE

-52 WTEGKLQRD
+52 WAEAKLQREG
-61 NYEKDI
+61 YEKDI
-67 LLNNATAMIYWL
+67 LLSNAPAMIYWL
-79 DREGRFVIV
+79 DKEGRFIIV
-88 NKCFANLF
+88 NECFANLF

-116 SDKIYADNM
+116 SDRIYDDNM
-125 EIIESKKPKC
+125 EIIESKTPKY

-144 KGMIWVRTE
+144 KGMIWVRTD
-153 KMPYKDINGEVI
+153 KVPYKDINGEVMGI
-165 GVIGV
+165 IGV
-170 LLDITHQK
+170 LSDITHQK
-178 QRDEDVRKSEEK
+178 QINEDIRKSEEK

-198 FDIIITVDKE
+198 FDIIITVDQE
-208 EICTYVSPSME
+208 EICTYVSPSVE
-219 RVLGYKT
+219 RVLGYKPE
-226 KEIIGKHFQILF
+226 EIIGKHFQVLF

-253 IQGEK
+253 IQGKE
-258 IEGIN
+258 IEEVN
-263 FEVLRKDKKR
+263 FEVLRKDRRK

-280 SPIIKDDKIVGIQI
+280 SPIIKDDKIVGVQI
-294 HSRDITERKLEEEM
+294 HSRDITLRKLEEEM
-308 IEKEKNKLQKYIDV
+308 IEKEKNKLQKYIDI
-322 AGIILKIVDR
+322 AGIILKIVDK

-340 NRGCEVLGYT
+340 NRGCEVLEYT

-361 NFVPERIKKKM
+361 NFVPERLKNKM
-372 NDILM
+372 NDILT
-377 KLRSNQAVSYEYFEN
+377 KLKSNQTVAYEYFEH
-392 PVLTK
+392 PILTK

-403 ISWYNTALKDEK
+403 ISWSNTILKDERD
-415 GEFQGILSSGE
+415 EFQGILSSGE
-426 DVTIKSKV
+426 DVTIKSRV
-434 ERELQESYQKLQQ
+434 ERELQENYQKLQQ

-463 DPYSAGHQKRVSQL
+463 DPYSAGHQKRVSQI

-490 KIEGLKVASLVHD
+490 KIEGLRVASLVHD

-523 GYDLMTEHSMNG
+523 GYDLMTEHPMTG

-594 YRSSHSIKEVLKELN
+594 YRSSHTIKEVLKELN

-621 DACKELFKYKGTKF
+621 DACKELFKYKGAKF

>member
-1 MTVLLSN
+1 MGE
-8 LKILFIRG
+8 G
-16 NKMKKDENIKEE
+16 NKMKEDNIKKE

-52 WTEGKLQRD
+52 WAEAKLQREG
-61 NYEKDI
+61 YEKDI
-67 LLNNATAMIYWL
+67 LLSNAPAMIYWL
-79 DREGRFVIV
+79 DKEGRFIIV
-88 NKCFANLF
+88 NECFANLF

-116 SDKIYADNM
+116 SDRIYDDNM
-125 EIIESKKPKC
+125 EIIESKTPKY

-144 KGMIWVRTE
+144 KGMIWVRTD
-153 KMPYKDINGEVI
+153 KVPYKDINGEVMGI
-165 GVIGV
+165 IGV
-170 LLDITHQK
+170 LSDITHQK
-178 QRDEDVRKSEEK
+178 QINEDIRKSEEK

-198 FDIIITVDKE
+198 FDIIITVDQE
-208 EICTYVSPSME
+208 EICTYVSPSVE
-219 RVLGYKT
+219 RVLGYKPE
-226 KEIIGKHFQILF
+226 EIIGKHFQVLF

-253 IQGEK
+253 IQGKE
-258 IEGIN
+258 IEEVN
-263 FEVLRKDKKR
+263 FEVLRKDRRK

-280 SPIIKDDKIVGIQI
+280 SPIIKDDKIVGVQI
-294 HSRDITERKLEEEM
+294 HSRDITLRKLEEEM
-308 IEKEKNKLQKYIDV
+308 IEKEKNKLQKYIDI
-322 AGIILKIVDR
+322 AGIILKIVDK

-340 NRGCEVLGYT
+340 NRGCEVLEYT

-361 NFVPERIKKKM
+361 NFVPERLKNKM
-372 NDILM
+372 NDILT
-377 KLRSNQAVSYEYFEN
+377 KLKSNQTVAYEYFEH
-392 PVLTK
+392 PILTK

-403 ISWYNTALKDEK
+403 ISWSNTILKDERD
-415 GEFQGILSSGE
+415 EFQGILSSGE
-426 DVTIKSKV
+426 DVTIKSRV
-434 ERELQESYQKLQQ
+434 ERELQENYQKLQQ

-463 DPYSAGHQKRVSQL
+463 DPYSAGHQKRVSQI

-490 KIEGLKVASLVHD
+490 KIEGLRVASLVHD

-523 GYDLMTEHSMNG
+523 GYDLMTEHPMTG

-594 YRSSHSIKEVLKELN
+594 YRSSHTIKEVLKELN

-621 DACKELFKYKGTKF
+621 DACKELFKYKGAKF

>member
-1 MTVLLSN
+1 
-8 LKILFIRG
+8 
-16 NKMKKDENIKEE
+16 MKEDNIKKE

-52 WTEGKLQRD
+52 WAEAKLQREG
-61 NYEKDI
+61 YEKDI
-67 LLNNATAMIYWL
+67 LLSNAPAMIYWL
-79 DREGRFVIV
+79 DKEGRFIIV
-88 NKCFANLF
+88 NECFANLF

-116 SDKIYADNM
+116 SDRIYDDNM
-125 EIIESKKPKC
+125 EIIESKTPKY

-144 KGMIWVRTE
+144 KGMIWVRTD
-153 KMPYKDINGEVI
+153 KVPYKDINGEVMGI
-165 GVIGV
+165 IGV
-170 LLDITHQK
+170 LSDVTHQK
-178 QRDEDVRKSEEK
+178 QINEDLRKSEEK

-198 FDIIITVDKE
+198 FDIIITVDQE
-208 EICTYVSPSME
+208 EICTYVSPSVE
-219 RVLGYKT
+219 RVLGYKPE
-226 KEIIGKHFQILF
+226 EIIGKHFQVLF

-253 IQGEK
+253 IQGKE
-258 IEGIN
+258 IEEVN
-263 FEVLRKDKKR
+263 FEVLRKDRRK

-280 SPIIKDDKIVGIQI
+280 SPIIKDDKIVGVQI
-294 HSRDITERKLEEEM
+294 HSRDITLRKLEEEM
-308 IEKEKNKLQKYIDV
+308 IEKEKNKLQKYIDI
-322 AGIILKIVDR
+322 AGIILKIVDK

-340 NRGCEVLGYT
+340 NRGCEVLEYT

-361 NFVPERIKKKM
+361 NFVPERLKNKM
-372 NDILM
+372 NDILT
-377 KLRSNQAVSYEYFEN
+377 KLKSNQTVAYEYFEH
-392 PVLTK
+392 PILTK

-403 ISWYNTALKDEK
+403 ISWSNTILKDERD
-415 GEFQGILSSGE
+415 EFQGILSSGE
-426 DVTIKSKV
+426 DVTIKSRV
-434 ERELQESYQKLQQ
+434 ERELQENYQKLQQ

-463 DPYSAGHQKRVSQL
+463 DPYSAGHQKRVSQI

-490 KIEGLKVASLVHD
+490 KIEGLRVASLVHD

-523 GYDLMTEHSMNG
+523 GYDLMTEHPMTG

-594 YRSSHSIKEVLKELN
+594 YRSSHTIKEVLKELN

-621 DACKELFKYKGTKF
+621 DACKELFKYKGAKF